1 MAKYLLLWELDS
13 ARIPEDPS
21 VRKEHWRGLQDAV
34 VKHLEAGQMKDWG
47 LCVGEMTGFCIIEG
61 TEADVGK
68 VTRGYVPCVSFDV
81 KQVITIQQAIQNVED
96 MDAGLPG

>member
-13 ARIPEDPS
+13 TRIPEDPS

-34 VKHLEAGQMKDWG
+34 VKQLEAGQMKDWG

-61 TEADVGK
+61 TEVDVGR
-68 VTRGYVPCVSFDV
+68 VTRGYVPYVSFDV

-96 MDAGLPG
+96 MDTGAD